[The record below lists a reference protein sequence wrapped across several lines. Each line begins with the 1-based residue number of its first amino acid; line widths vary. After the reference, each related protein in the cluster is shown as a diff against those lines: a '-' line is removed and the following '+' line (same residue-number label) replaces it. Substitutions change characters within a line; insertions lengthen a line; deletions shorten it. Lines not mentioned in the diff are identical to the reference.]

1 MELHETRFT
10 SEFISS
16 VILTHIDIYNGI
28 NLHKQFKNGT
38 IHSSISFEF
47 HPNTFKQLFNILE
60 QLTLMITQNSNSVLI
75 HILTVCVRLFKTHLQ
90 FLCAMKS
97 NVARELLTKLD
108 DEIIK
113 TTQESSTES
122 MDNNIDL
129 TTFAS
134 NDELRKW
141 FDLLLKLACDDDKSK
156 STTMCIEASKALIYV
171 MDLKVT
177 SFTEKLSF
185 MHKYIIENK
194 YQTLIEQFFIELNNT
209 VTLLKW
215 IEILYDN
222 NDNESEKIEALKVL
236 YSFVDIC
243 LGSTSDLNKEKKQ
256 RIKQILVLFQQFFLV
271 RLVPQSRMKRI
282 QSEATDNNEMETSI
296 DMTSTSFFAQYISH
310 ILTSYMNKV
319 EKTND
324 LINQTLVSLCLMIHT
339 EIFSFATVQPIF
351 TSVLPLLADYLLQ
364 NTSNEEDTMDCLYWL
379 IGKMSYAMIN
389 GPQQNS
395 LEIKHV
401 NKLKSFLFAGGCE
414 KTTIEHNKYLLNLY
428 ESDLAVYSNFQLS
441 NSNQQS
447 SLDHDFLMSVYNN
460 INQGAQLI
468 SKMKIYVKNRHHLL
482 KSIEQ
487 QANDACAALFSVY
500 IKHYRR
506 INLAKWE
513 LSQTNDKRPHSKLLS
528 LYEYASHV
536 QTLFIT
542 TKAQD
547 GDCDELYKQIKMK
560 TLFLLSTIKESNL
573 IPIIQDDLLQLIKP
587 VADIQQERTG
597 FVLRRRRS
605 RWTTARHIFTILR
618 HTLHACI
625 RFKKLMLARKR
636 AIEQN
641 QDNESILNKEINNF
655 VCSNL
660 NRNIKSITNEEIKS
674 ESDELTQCIVQ
685 QHERAMIRLI
695 TYRFIYTFIHNI
707 LKSEEEKQRAS
718 TILTVYLPYLRKS
731 NVNWFYLENIEATN
745 NELKD
750 EIRNN
755 YYSIIKIILSFV
767 LQSKI
772 SERNMF
778 NLLNLSYKSADICLL
793 HHHQFIETLF
803 KTYVSFVG
811 EIDRIISLH
820 TKLIGY
826 NWFRLYI
833 LKVCKNI
840 QIEELKRNV
849 NEELIQQQQ
858 FIFNTLILN
867 ELKGLRRLKQTLSI
881 DAKDDDIIDSI
892 ECRNHS
898 LNNSSIGW
906 FIYVTARNKTTE
918 FSNNLSSKFEIE
930 LCTNQLLILLL
941 RCVHFYEHCRFVCGT
956 VDFIEELLYIYQNSQ
971 NRATI
976 LLVLKILR
984 DLLPSLPETT
994 NGTSNTM
1001 INKLLNDFLF
1011 SIGDRCTSQAISSEI
1026 ITELIYI
1033 YRTIMSYK
1041 SPWQMMAI
1049 QLIFDSIISSSND
1062 IDWQS
1067 FETTDTKQ
1075 WNYLLASLYILG
1087 GYIQPYGLGSIVKIY
1102 TDEENNQYEI
1112 GIIIDID
1119 MNARDQATPDTSSYF
1134 IQYLQEN
1141 KTEWITIDKLE
1152 VKVDV
1157 SPPNLFALP
1166 NMNDSNLAI
1175 HSLLDTLGYIIQID
1189 ISSSDSLRL
1198 LQLKRYSVTTL
1209 YRILSNNQI
1218 IDIFM
1223 QKPYASFIAQ
1233 LSIRDL
1239 FGEVG
1244 FQLTDLRL
1252 FNRAHLEQYSFSL
1265 DRCERLKQIV
1275 LNNRNNVSDR
1285 ITTDTQ
1291 ANSSFD
1297 TYNKFDIKSDQPIVN
1312 TLSTSTMIYN
1322 GWKPYASNIE
1332 IELYKKG
1339 RIGSDE
1345 ISIVPFPRDVAGSD
1359 VIGECGNKHRFK
1371 GRIYMNDN
1379 NYHKSFPSFIVENLE
1394 LNEGNWYYCVKLPLA
1409 GLIQIGWATTGFT
1422 PKTNEGIGIGDDK
1435 YSWSFDGS
1443 RGTLYGDQE
1452 FQFLPTNIRWKEND
1466 VCGCGIEINGEDTRI
1481 KYWLNGKFLG
1491 TAFAHQLNMTSTTVK
1506 CNLLPNGPNTTY
1518 FPGVT
1523 VQARHGEKGCCEF
1536 IFSPEDMIE
1545 CPLPEG
1551 YKSILMPKVSHNKGS
1566 IVAYP
1571 YSAYLVGDDVQNFV
1585 YTPRSTSSTILLR
1598 DFVNAHHIE
1607 TPLTINDH
1615 QLILAEDSDG
1625 FPLSIDNQ
1633 MISLTISFDFQIL
1646 TKNQSDS
1653 NDTFDVLLFTLQ
1665 TIEKHS
1671 VRIPL
1676 NKNNEE
1682 TRTVILIHPKE
1693 QEIKIYINNNICQ
1706 TINNQFDNQT
1716 MTKFNFHFLPNI
1728 AVGIKNFAIWKYTLS
1743 EEHIRRIF
1751 TSGISYI
1758 AIDYKQQNE
1767 YRLQSNTFTFTKN
1780 QQQFQNEFLVP
1791 FNESFDETIWKQK
1804 QKQVDIDESKYFKT
1818 INETDESI
1826 VQLYGNQS
1834 YLVVNKSIY
1843 EWDNYTLILDISI
1856 PNFPTTEEQL
1866 TIVILNLQA
1875 KIFITPDGKL
1885 CLSTIEEYN
1894 ESELTLNLNEFIR
1907 LLISVDN
1914 KLIKIYVNGLLAL
1927 DSEVDN
1933 DSLVMSSNQIHLFR
1947 EIDFTENT
1955 TNDHT
1960 LRIECKSITFLNRS
1974 IMNADLDETLK
1985 SPKYSLE
1992 TLVAPPFS
2000 IIAINLINIGYEVEW
2015 IKSVMNQYKTTNL
2028 QMIDTIIREHK
2039 EEFLKIDIQK
2049 RQKRILNILSRLGS
2063 SIDKEKLENLLNTL
2077 EIDTD
2082 NQIVTIC
2089 ELILALWNE
2098 LQISK
2103 PLVVERDI
2111 ANDTSSDQ
2119 KKEKTWFHRT
2129 IDEFCLNYNFT
2140 EWIRDKS
2147 TIMKETDTTYQL
2159 FDLNKSEQEQKIT
2172 ATRIFDQRKK
2182 IKKSIQYSHK
2192 NISYKQYLDSR
2203 IACEHGLILIY
2214 ARDIILNMSKIW
2226 SNNSL
2231 HIFPLEKFGNHS
2243 FIIKLLRSI
2252 DYHYTSI
2259 RLDDSVDRISFLVKS
2274 ILKNEIKELL
2284 VENIGANSEILSN
2297 KVPLLYH
2304 LRKDIIIESI
2314 RCLLK
2319 LSSSIDE
2326 FDGKI
2331 TIIDERTKSEESNL
2345 NFIFKIL
2352 NLFVELVTDKSTM
2365 KQNEIDIL
2373 IPFLFPEPLI
2383 NVMFDLFLLLPIHQ
2397 SKICILHLFVT

>member
-1 MELHETRFT
+1 
-10 SEFISS
+10 
-16 VILTHIDIYNGI
+16 
-28 NLHKQFKNGT
+28 
-38 IHSSISFEF
+38 
-47 HPNTFKQLFNILE
+47 
-60 QLTLMITQNSNSVLI
+60 
-75 HILTVCVRLFKTHLQ
+75 
-90 FLCAMKS
+90 
-97 NVARELLTKLD
+97 
-108 DEIIK
+108 
-113 TTQESSTES
+113 
-122 MDNNIDL
+122 
-129 TTFAS
+129 
-134 NDELRKW
+134 
-141 FDLLLKLACDDDKSK
+141 
-156 STTMCIEASKALIYV
+156 
-171 MDLKVT
+171 
-177 SFTEKLSF
+177 
-185 MHKYIIENK
+185 
-194 YQTLIEQFFIELNNT
+194 
-209 VTLLKW
+209 
-215 IEILYDN
+215 
-222 NDNESEKIEALKVL
+222 
-236 YSFVDIC
+236 
-243 LGSTSDLNKEKKQ
+243 
-256 RIKQILVLFQQFFLV
+256 
-271 RLVPQSRMKRI
+271 
-282 QSEATDNNEMETSI
+282 
-296 DMTSTSFFAQYISH
+296 
-310 ILTSYMNKV
+310 
-319 EKTND
+319 
-324 LINQTLVSLCLMIHT
+324 
-339 EIFSFATVQPIF
+339 
-351 TSVLPLLADYLLQ
+351 
-364 NTSNEEDTMDCLYWL
+364 
-379 IGKMSYAMIN
+379 
-389 GPQQNS
+389 
-395 LEIKHV
+395 
-401 NKLKSFLFAGGCE
+401 
-414 KTTIEHNKYLLNLY
+414 
-428 ESDLAVYSNFQLS
+428 
-441 NSNQQS
+441 
-447 SLDHDFLMSVYNN
+447 
-460 INQGAQLI
+460 
-468 SKMKIYVKNRHHLL
+468 
-482 KSIEQ
+482 
-487 QANDACAALFSVY
+487 
-500 IKHYRR
+500 
-506 INLAKWE
+506 LAKWE
-513 LSQTNDKRPHSKLLS
+513 LSQTDDKRPHSKLLS

-542 TKAQD
+542 TKAQ
-547 GDCDELYKQIKMK
+547 GRDCDELYKQIKMK

-695 TYRFIYTFIHNI
+695 TYRFIYTFIHNV
-707 LKSEEEKQRAS
+707 LKIEEEKQRVS

-906 FIYVTARNKTTE
+906 FIYVTTRNKTLE

-976 LLVLKILR
+976 LLALKILR

-1049 QLIFDSIISSSND
+1049 QLIFDSITSSSND

-1067 FETTDTKQ
+1067 FETTNTKQ

-1119 MNARDQATPDTSSYF
+1119 MNARDQATPDTLPYF

-1218 IDIFM
+1218 IDLFM

-1435 YSWSFDGS
+1435 YSWS
-1443 RGTLYGDQE
+1443 
-1452 FQFLPTNIRWKEND
+1452 
-1466 VCGCGIEINGEDTRI
+1466 
-1481 KYWLNGKFLG
+1481 
-1491 TAFAHQLNMTSTTVK
+1491 
-1506 CNLLPNGPNTTY
+1506 
-1518 FPGVT
+1518 
-1523 VQARHGEKGCCEF
+1523 
-1536 IFSPEDMIE
+1536 
-1545 CPLPEG
+1545 
-1551 YKSILMPKVSHNKGS
+1551 
-1566 IVAYP
+1566 
-1571 YSAYLVGDDVQNFV
+1571 
-1585 YTPRSTSSTILLR
+1585 
-1598 DFVNAHHIE
+1598 
-1607 TPLTINDH
+1607 
-1615 QLILAEDSDG
+1615 
-1625 FPLSIDNQ
+1625 
-1633 MISLTISFDFQIL
+1633 
-1646 TKNQSDS
+1646 
-1653 NDTFDVLLFTLQ
+1653 
-1665 TIEKHS
+1665 
-1671 VRIPL
+1671 
-1676 NKNNEE
+1676 
-1682 TRTVILIHPKE
+1682 
-1693 QEIKIYINNNICQ
+1693 
-1706 TINNQFDNQT
+1706 
-1716 MTKFNFHFLPNI
+1716 
-1728 AVGIKNFAIWKYTLS
+1728 
-1743 EEHIRRIF
+1743 
-1751 TSGISYI
+1751 
-1758 AIDYKQQNE
+1758 
-1767 YRLQSNTFTFTKN
+1767 
-1780 QQQFQNEFLVP
+1780 
-1791 FNESFDETIWKQK
+1791 
-1804 QKQVDIDESKYFKT
+1804 
-1818 INETDESI
+1818 
-1826 VQLYGNQS
+1826 
-1834 YLVVNKSIY
+1834 
-1843 EWDNYTLILDISI
+1843 
-1856 PNFPTTEEQL
+1856 
-1866 TIVILNLQA
+1866 
-1875 KIFITPDGKL
+1875 
-1885 CLSTIEEYN
+1885 
-1894 ESELTLNLNEFIR
+1894 
-1907 LLISVDN
+1907 
-1914 KLIKIYVNGLLAL
+1914 
-1927 DSEVDN
+1927 
-1933 DSLVMSSNQIHLFR
+1933 
-1947 EIDFTENT
+1947 
-1955 TNDHT
+1955 
-1960 LRIECKSITFLNRS
+1960 
-1974 IMNADLDETLK
+1974 
-1985 SPKYSLE
+1985 
-1992 TLVAPPFS
+1992 
-2000 IIAINLINIGYEVEW
+2000 
-2015 IKSVMNQYKTTNL
+2015 
-2028 QMIDTIIREHK
+2028 
-2039 EEFLKIDIQK
+2039 
-2049 RQKRILNILSRLGS
+2049 
-2063 SIDKEKLENLLNTL
+2063 
-2077 EIDTD
+2077 
-2082 NQIVTIC
+2082 
-2089 ELILALWNE
+2089 
-2098 LQISK
+2098 
-2103 PLVVERDI
+2103 
-2111 ANDTSSDQ
+2111 
-2119 KKEKTWFHRT
+2119 
-2129 IDEFCLNYNFT
+2129 
-2140 EWIRDKS
+2140 
-2147 TIMKETDTTYQL
+2147 
-2159 FDLNKSEQEQKIT
+2159 
-2172 ATRIFDQRKK
+2172 
-2182 IKKSIQYSHK
+2182 
-2192 NISYKQYLDSR
+2192 
-2203 IACEHGLILIY
+2203 
-2214 ARDIILNMSKIW
+2214 
-2226 SNNSL
+2226 
-2231 HIFPLEKFGNHS
+2231 
-2243 FIIKLLRSI
+2243 
-2252 DYHYTSI
+2252 
-2259 RLDDSVDRISFLVKS
+2259 
-2274 ILKNEIKELL
+2274 
-2284 VENIGANSEILSN
+2284 
-2297 KVPLLYH
+2297 
-2304 LRKDIIIESI
+2304 
-2314 RCLLK
+2314 
-2319 LSSSIDE
+2319 
-2326 FDGKI
+2326 
-2331 TIIDERTKSEESNL
+2331 
-2345 NFIFKIL
+2345 
-2352 NLFVELVTDKSTM
+2352 
-2365 KQNEIDIL
+2365 
-2373 IPFLFPEPLI
+2373 
-2383 NVMFDLFLLLPIHQ
+2383 
-2397 SKICILHLFVT
+2397 